1 MDDALLVRRAAG
13 GDLESFGQIYDR
25 YYNRLYDFSWRILRD
40 DGEAAGITKEVFASA
55 EVGLAGAGRAPTVRA
70 WVFGMAHAAAV
81 ERADAAGTA
90 VAAPAHEEAFGTFEV
105 PDAVRVDEP
114 ELSAGDA
121 ELPSLVWEAA
131 TALNPRDYALLD
143 LHLRQ
148 GLDATEVGHVMG
160 VSKANAT
167 TMIARMKQ
175 VAGGVLGSY
184 VLARRGSSDCEG
196 LQRVLEEHPLTPYTD
211 DVRRAIDEH
220 VAECERC
227 RASLGS
233 FAPPLDIF
241 ASFAPVTAPF
251 ALKGD
256 IWKEL
261 AAGWTGVARS
271 GSTRD
276 EPARVLPVSPYGASA
291 AGGAGGGGGYPI
303 ERAAAGD
310 GDSTR
315 NRILLFAAA
324 AVGMLIFAFAGG
336 AIIAGGFGGDDSGE
350 VAGDRTP
357 TASRTAGT
365 TTPGDIET
373 PTPEE
378 TDTPE
383 ATETATPTR
392 AAASPTT
399 EPEPIATDTAVP
411 DPPTATPIA
420 VPPSA
425 TATRPPLIPLPSAT
439 PTPDG
444 LIPINP

>member
-13 GDLESFGQIYDR
+13 GDLDSFGQVYDR
-25 YYNRLYDFSWRILRD
+25 YFNRLYDFSWRILRD
-40 DGEAAGITKEVFASA
+40 DAEAADVTQQVFAGAARNLSA
-55 EVGLAGAGRAPTVRA
+55 AGRAPTVRA
-70 WVFGMAHAAAV
+70 WLFGMAHATAV

-90 VAAPAHEEAFGTFEV
+90 APAPSHEEAFGTFEV

-148 GLDATEVGHVMG
+148 GLDATEIGHVMG

-175 VAGGVLGSY
+175 VAGEVLGSY
-184 VLARRGSSDCEG
+184 VLGRRGSSDCGG

-211 DVRRAIDEH
+211 DVRQAIDEH
-220 VAECERC
+220 VVGCERC
-227 RASLGS
+227 RASLAS
-233 FAPPLDIF
+233 FAPPLDVF
-241 ASFAPVTAPF
+241 ASFVPVTAPF

-261 AAGWTGVARS
+261 AGGWTGSAHAASVPY
-271 GSTRD
+271 D
-276 EPARVLPVSPYGASA
+276 EPARTLPASPYGAAA
-291 AGGAGGGGGYPI
+291 AGGMGGGADVS
-303 ERAAAGD
+303 AAPVAHGD

-324 AVGMLIFAFAGG
+324 AAGMLIFAFAGG
-336 AIIAGGFGGDDSGE
+336 AIIAGGFGGDGGTADDE
-350 VAGDRTP
+350 TP

-383 ATETATPTR
+383 ATETAEPTE
-392 AAASPTT
+392 APASPTT
-399 EPEPIATDTAVP
+399 EPAPIDTA
-411 DPPTATPIA
+411 TAAPEPATETPLA
-420 VPPSA
+420 VPPTA
-425 TATRPPLIPLPSAT
+425 TATRPPLIALPSAT
-439 PTPDG
+439 PTTPA
-444 LIPINP
+444 LIPGLP